1 MSIDTSQFRA
11 ALGQFPTGVAVI
23 TAVDGENRPLGIT
36 MSSFNSV
43 SIDPPLVLFSLDRRA
58 LSLNSMQSASHFAV
72 NVLSKEQRDL
82 SNQFARARND
92 KWENVEFETSE
103 AGVPLLNGALAHFEC
118 KPYAHYDGGDHV
130 IFVGEVVNFACSHH
144 SVPLVFCRGQYA
156 ELA

>member
-1 MSIDTSQFRA
+1 MSFDIAQFRA

-23 TAVDGENRPLGIT
+23 TAMDGGNRPLGIT

-58 LSLNSMQSASHFAV
+58 LSLDAMQSASHFAV
-72 NVLSKEQRDL
+72 NVLSKEQREL
-82 SNQFARARND
+82 SNQFARARQD
-92 KWENVEFETSE
+92 KWENVEFETRDT
-103 AGVPLLNGALAHFEC
+103 GVPLLVGALAHFEC

-130 IFVGEVVNFACSHH
+130 IFVGEVVNFTSSHH

>member
-1 MSIDTSQFRA
+1 MAFDASQFRS

-23 TAVDGENRPLGIT
+23 TAQDSEDQLIGIT

-58 LSLNSMQSASHFAV
+58 LSLDAMQGASHYAV
-72 NVLSKEQRDL
+72 NVLSKEQQHL
-82 SNQFARARND
+82 SNQFARAMAS
-92 KWENVEFETSE
+92 KWENVEFETRE
-103 AGVPLLNGALAHFEC
+103 TGTPLLNGALAHFEC

-130 IFVGEVVNFACSHH
+130 IFVGEVVNFTCSNH
-144 SVPLVFCRGQYA
+144 SEPLVFCRGRYA